1 MAQIRLSVFSE
12 IDRLQ
17 QVVIHKP
24 GREVDLMVPD
34 MMEKLLFDDILCGD
48 QARREFDVFRQVL
61 DRVAEEVLDI
71 QDLFVEALAIEATKL
86 AFIEDFRQLV
96 DLPPESC
103 ALLRDLPAEAVAR
116 GLITGIPWDD
126 DQMHHG
132 HWQQKSFDFRV
143 RPIPNLLFMRDP
155 AAVVGTGY
163 NINFMATWAREREP
177 LILSYVFRHH
187 PRLRHLREDHRLFD
201 QVTPLIDGSIRLPHS
216 LEGGDTQVLSEQVL
230 AVGCSERSSADA
242 IHMLAETLRRDYH
255 RGETGFTTL
264 LMVLMPRLRSAMHL
278 DTVFTRISQDE
289 CLIYPPF
296 FTDRSR
302 LLLNVVKFDL
312 RQKHLTTVLEPNLL
326 SALRGLG
333 IGLKPIHCGGSD
345 PILQQ
350 REQWTDGANAF
361 ALAPGVI
368 LVYKRNA
375 ATADQLA
382 AAGYRML
389 EAEALIRDPTID
401 LLDGRKYAILLD
413 SAELT
418 RARGGP
424 RCMTMPL
431 SRRTPGTVSP

>member
-1 MAQIRLSVFSE
+1 MADINLSVFSE
-12 IDRLQ
+12 VDRLR

-34 MMEKLLFDDILCGD
+34 MMETLLFDDILDGD
-48 QARREFDVFRQVL
+48 LARKEYDVFRQVL
-61 DRVAEEVLDI
+61 DLVSEEVLDI
-71 QDLFVEALAIEATKL
+71 QDLFIETLADEGVKL
-86 AFIEDFRQLV
+86 AMIEDFRRLV
-96 DLPPESC
+96 DMSDESC
-103 ALLRDLPAEAVAR
+103 NLLRDMPSEAVAR
-116 GLITGIPWDD
+116 SLITGIPWEDD
-126 DQMHHG
+126 LHHA
-132 HWQQKSFDFRV
+132 HWQKQTFDYRV

-155 AAVVGTGY
+155 AAVVGHGY

-187 PRLRHLREDHRLFD
+187 PRLRHLKESDRLYD
-201 QVTPLIDGSIRLPHS
+201 QITPLLGGRIRVPQS
-216 LEGGDTQVLSEQVL
+216 LEGGDTQVLSDKVL
-230 AVGCSERSSADA
+230 AVGCSERTSADA
-242 IHMLAETLRRDYH
+242 IHMLAESMRQDFRR
-255 RGETGFTTL
+255 GAGFETL
-264 LMVLMPRLRSAMHL
+264 LMVLMPKIRSAMHL
-278 DTVFTRISQDE
+278 DTVFTRISNDE

-296 FTDRSR
+296 FTDQSR

-312 RQKHLTTVLEPNLL
+312 RHEHLRTVMQPNLL
-326 SALRGLG
+326 DALRSEG
-333 IGLKPIHCGGSD
+333 IDLKPILCGGGN

-368 LVYKRNA
+368 MLYKRNV
-375 ATADQLA
+375 ATAEELA

-389 EAEALIRDPTID
+389 NAEELIHDASIN

-413 SAELT
+413 SAELS

-431 SRRTPGTVSP
+431 SRTS